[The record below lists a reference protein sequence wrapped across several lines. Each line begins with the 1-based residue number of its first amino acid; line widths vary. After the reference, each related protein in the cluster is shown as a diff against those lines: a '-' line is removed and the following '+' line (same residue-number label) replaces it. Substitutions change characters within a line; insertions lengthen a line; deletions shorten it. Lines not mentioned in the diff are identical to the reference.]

1 MTPFALAR
9 LDTFRL
15 RVPFD
20 DLRGGPRAA
29 PAGWT
34 EFDMVLVRATAAD
47 GTVGWGEAFAYGC
60 AGAVKAAL
68 DEMVAPLALG
78 RRIDDLAAFARELQ
92 FRLHIQG
99 RYGITLF
106 ALSGLDIAL
115 WDIAAKRA
123 GTPLSA
129 LIGAGGRRDAVAA
142 YASLVRYANP
152 AAVAAVA
159 ARAGS
164 EGYAAIK
171 LHEIAYD
178 CIAAGSAA
186 AGRGARVMTDVNGA
200 WRRDEAEAILPRL
213 AALGLHWVEEPIFPP
228 EDDAT
233 LAALGRFGVPI
244 AAGENA
250 CTEFEFRRLARAV
263 AICQPSVIKVGGVSE
278 FVAAAAACR
287 NAGARVVPHSPYFG
301 PGYWA
306 TLHLA
311 AALPGIDLFEYLY
324 VRPAAFVAREIPL
337 PRRGVLAVPT
347 APGLGFEPDSAV
359 LDRFRVP

>member
-20 DLRGGPRAA
+20 DFWDGPRRA

-34 EFDMVLVRATAAD
+34 EFDMVLVRAEAAD

-123 GTPLSA
+123 GRPLSA
-129 LIGAGGRRDAVAA
+129 LLGQGARRSVPA
-142 YASLVRYANP
+142 YASLVRYADP
-152 AAVAAVA
+152 AAVAAIVSR
-159 ARAGS
+159 ARGAGF
-164 EGYAAIK
+164 AAIK

-178 CIAAGSAA
+178 GIAAGRAA
-186 AGRGARVMTDVNGA
+186 AGPGASVMTDVNGA
-200 WRRDEAEAILPRL
+200 WRHDEAEAILPRL
-213 AALGLHWVEEPIFPP
+213 ATLGLAWVEEPIFPP
-228 EDDAT
+228 EDDAA

-250 CTEFEFRRLARAV
+250 CTEVEFRRLARAV
-263 AICQPSVIKVGGVSE
+263 AICQPSVVKLGGVSE
-278 FVAAAAACR
+278 FVAAAASCR
-287 NAGARVVPHSPYFG
+287 AAGARVVPHSPYFG

-311 AALPGIDLFEYLY
+311 AALPGLDLFEYLY
-324 VRPAAFVAREIPL
+324 VKPAAFLARDIPL
-337 PRRGVLAVPT
+337 PAAGVIAVPA
-347 APGLGFEPDSAV
+347 APGLGFAPDQAAI
-359 LDRFRVP
+359 DRFRVS